1 VLGRRRVDLIVSVDT
16 TASLPKIRELLTAVI
31 AAEERFHRSPAPA
44 IDIAEI
50 TETTVKLTVRPWTT
64 CDDYARVTS
73 DTMEKIKT
81 AMDGAAVKYAVAMA
95 A

>member
-1 VLGRRRVDLIVSVDT
+1 M
-16 TASLPKIRELLTAVI
+16 PPFAVI
-31 AAEERFHRSPAPA
+31 AAAERFHRSPAPT

-50 TETTVKLTVRPWTT
+50 TETSVKLYVRPWTT

-81 AMDGAAVKYAVAMA
+81 AMDGAGVKYSVALQVA